1 MMNYIWGSFLIISI
15 ICGFITGKSQE
26 ISNAV
31 LTGASDAITLIISIS
46 GMMALW
52 TGLMKIAEESGL
64 TSKIAKLFS
73 PLIKLLFPD
82 LPSNSTATR
91 AICMN
96 ITANL
101 LGLGNA
107 ATPLGI
113 NAMREMQ
120 KLNPDKSCA
129 TNSMVMFVV
138 INTASLQLLP
148 TLLCTIR
155 QKHGSQ
161 NPLDILPCLWIAS
174 ALALT
179 CGVFIAKFLGK
190 VTRKKHG

>member
-46 GMMALW
+46 GMMSLW
-52 TGLMKIAEESGL
+52 TGLMKISEESGL